1 MEHKAM
7 QQILQE
13 VDQAILK
20 AKTVAELNQAR
31 DEYLAKKGLIASLM
45 GKIREL
51 PPEEKSSYGQRVNL
65 LKEQV
70 TARFASAQAVLEKA
84 ELAAKLAQERI
95 DITLPASSYNV
106 GAKNPFFIIQ
116 DELCEI
122 FLALG
127 YEIAEGPEVETDH
140 FNFELLNIP
149 RDHPARDMQDS
160 FYIDD
165 NLLLRT
171 HTSPVQARIMQEK
184 KGKPLKVVCPGK
196 VFRRDDD
203 DPTHSHQFGQ
213 LEGLLIAEN
222 IHLGHLYATLELFV
236 KAMFGKKREIRFR
249 SSYFPFTEPSVEVDV
264 SCAACNGQGCSMC
277 KDTGWIEILGG
288 GMVHPN
294 VLRMS
299 GYDPDKLSGFA
310 FGVGIERLALLRYG
324 IDDIRKFYQNDVRF
338 LEQFPK
344 R

>member
-106 GAKNPFFIIQ
+106 GAKNPF
-116 DELCEI
+116 
-122 FLALG
+122 
-127 YEIAEGPEVETDH
+127 
-140 FNFELLNIP
+140 
-149 RDHPARDMQDS
+149 
-160 FYIDD
+160 
-165 NLLLRT
+165 
-171 HTSPVQARIMQEK
+171 
-184 KGKPLKVVCPGK
+184 
-196 VFRRDDD
+196 
-203 DPTHSHQFGQ
+203 
-213 LEGLLIAEN
+213 
-222 IHLGHLYATLELFV
+222 
-236 KAMFGKKREIRFR
+236 
-249 SSYFPFTEPSVEVDV
+249 
-264 SCAACNGQGCSMC
+264 
-277 KDTGWIEILGG
+277 
-288 GMVHPN
+288 
-294 VLRMS
+294 
-299 GYDPDKLSGFA
+299 
-310 FGVGIERLALLRYG
+310 
-324 IDDIRKFYQNDVRF
+324 
-338 LEQFPK
+338 
-344 R
+344 